1 MDPVA
6 GKLPLAADFP
16 QYFTSATFEQA
27 LTVTVFGEV
36 LVIFDNRWL

>member
-6 GKLPLAADFP
+6 GKLPLVADFP

-27 LTVTVFGEV
+27 LTVIVLGEL
-36 LVIFDNRWL
+36 LVIFDTRWR